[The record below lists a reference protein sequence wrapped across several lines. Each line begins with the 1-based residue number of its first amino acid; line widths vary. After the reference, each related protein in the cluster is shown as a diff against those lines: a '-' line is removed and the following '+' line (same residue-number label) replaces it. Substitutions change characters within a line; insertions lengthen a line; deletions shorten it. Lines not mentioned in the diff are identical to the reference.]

1 MKTISKFMLSGK
13 VLFSALVVCFIVLGT
28 SCKKEN
34 TDPVK
39 KCDTE
44 GRFTYVEGAGG
55 FYGNYV
61 ITLNSGE
68 TILPGEV
75 TDNSISPDA
84 IYDNMAIT
92 LSYTLIKTDFTNGDE
107 NKILPGG
114 CIIKQFAKITC
125 LGEKDQIEPIG
136 WCGTR

>member
-75 TDNSISPDA
+75 TIIWPLH
-84 IYDNMAIT
+84 YRT
-92 LSYTLIKTDFTNGDE
+92 LLLKLILLMVM
-107 NKILPGG
+107 KI
-114 CIIKQFAKITC
+114 KYYQVAA
-125 LGEKDQIEPIG
+125 
-136 WCGTR
+136 